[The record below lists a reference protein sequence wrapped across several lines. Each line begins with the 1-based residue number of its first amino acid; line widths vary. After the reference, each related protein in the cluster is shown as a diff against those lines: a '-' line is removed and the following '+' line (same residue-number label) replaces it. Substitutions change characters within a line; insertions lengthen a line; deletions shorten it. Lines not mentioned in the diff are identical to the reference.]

1 MNRTLRFFVTCLIL
15 GAPCSLCAEAARRP
29 NILVVVADDWSF
41 PHAGI
46 HGSSWVK
53 TPAFDR
59 FAREGVLFSRAYTP
73 VAKCSPSRASLLTG
87 RNPWQLD
94 EAFAHRGFFPLHFRT
109 YAEVLS
115 THGYFVGHTG
125 KGWAPGVALTATKSP
140 RRLLGRT
147 FDRKTLTPPTTGI
160 SRNDYAA
167 NFAEF
172 LSEAVAGGSPWCFW
186 LGAIEPHRPYELG
199 SGVAKGGHTLPEVG
213 RLPAYLPED
222 ARVRGDLLDYGLEVE
237 YFDLQLQRVLHI
249 LADQGVEE
257 NTLVVVT
264 SDNGMSFPRCK
275 GECYDISNHVPLAIR
290 WPEGTPKGGRIV
302 DDYVSLIDLAPTI
315 LGAAGIEW
323 ASSGMA
329 PATGRSL
336 LPILAAPRGGRV
348 EPGRDYVLIGRERN
362 APGRPLNQ
370 GYPARAIVRD
380 DWLYIENA
388 APDRW
393 PGGNPETGYLATDT
407 SPTKS
412 AIIQRRRTHGNDP
425 FWNLAFAKRASHEL
439 YDLRR
444 DADCVVNRATDP
456 DQRVRIEGLQSV
468 LKTALSEQG
477 DPRQLGRTNYFDSF
491 PFSHPPYN
499 DFYERWQAG
508 QAKIPENIPLSDI
521 EPQLLKPSNPQHQP
535 R

>member
-1 MNRTLRFFVTCLIL
+1 M
-15 GAPCSLCAEAARRP
+15 
-29 NILVVVADDWSF
+29 
-41 PHAGI
+41 
-46 HGSSWVK
+46 
-53 TPAFDR
+53 
-59 FAREGVLFSRAYTP
+59 
-73 VAKCSPSRASLLTG
+73 
-87 RNPWQLD
+87 
-94 EAFAHRGFFPLHFRT
+94 
-109 YAEVLS
+109 
-115 THGYFVGHTG
+115 
-125 KGWAPGVALTATKSP
+125 
-140 RRLLGRT
+140 
-147 FDRKTLTPPTTGI
+147 
-160 SRNDYAA
+160 
-167 NFAEF
+167 
-172 LSEAVAGGSPWCFW
+172 
-186 LGAIEPHRPYELG
+186 
-199 SGVAKGGHTLPEVG
+199 
-213 RLPAYLPED
+213 
-222 ARVRGDLLDYGLEVE
+222 
-237 YFDLQLQRVLHI
+237 
-249 LADQGVEE
+249 
-257 NTLVVVT
+257 
-264 SDNGMSFPRCK
+264 
-275 GECYDISNHVPLAIR
+275 
-290 WPEGTPKGGRIV
+290 
-302 DDYVSLIDLAPTI
+302 
-315 LGAAGIEW
+315 
-323 ASSGMA
+323 
-329 PATGRSL
+329 
-336 LPILAAPRGGRV
+336 
-348 EPGRDYVLIGRERN
+348 LIGRERN

-521 EPQLLKPSNPQHQP
+521 EPHLLKPSNPQHQP